1 MNHAVLV
8 IAVTALVT
16 MFLRFVPFLLFG
28 GKRETPPYI
37 SYLGRLLPY
46 AVMAMLVVY
55 CLRNISFLS
64 APFGAPELI
73 SCAVAIRISICGSA
87 APSSAYWG
95 APPAICCWCSWCS
108 DR

>member
-1 MNHAVLV
+1 MNHTVLV

-28 GKRETPPYI
+28 GKRETPAYI

-64 APFGAPELI
+64 APFGVPELI
-73 SCAVAIRISICGSA
+73 SCAVVALLHVWKRSSILSILGGTAC
-87 APSSAYWG
+87 YMLLVQLVF
-95 APPAICCWCSWCS
+95 
-108 DR
+108 

>member
-28 GKRETPPYI
+28 GKRETPAYI

-55 CLRNISFLS
+55 CLRNISFAA
-64 APFGAPELI
+64 APFGVPELV
-73 SCAVAIRISICGSA
+73 SCAAVILLHVWKRSSILSILGGTVC
-87 APSSAYWG
+87 YMLLVQLVF
-95 APPAICCWCSWCS
+95 
-108 DR
+108 

>member
-8 IAVTALVT
+8 IVVTALVT

-28 GKRETPPYI
+28 GKRETPAYI

-73 SCAVAIRISICGSA
+73 SCAVVSLLHVWKRSSILSILGGTAC
-87 APSSAYWG
+87 YMLLVQLVF
-95 APPAICCWCSWCS
+95 
-108 DR
+108 

>member
-28 GKRETPPYI
+28 GKKETPAYI

-64 APFGAPELI
+64 APFGVPELI
-73 SCAVAIRISICGSA
+73 SCAVVALLHVWKRSSILSILGGTAC
-87 APSSAYWG
+87 YMLLEQLVF
-95 APPAICCWCSWCS
+95 
-108 DR
+108 

>member
-28 GKRETPPYI
+28 GKRETPAYI

-64 APFGAPELI
+64 APFGVPELI
-73 SCAVAIRISICGSA
+73 SCAVVALLHVWKRSSILSILGGTTC
-87 APSSAYWG
+87 YMLLVQLVF
-95 APPAICCWCSWCS
+95 
-108 DR
+108 

>member
-1 MNHAVLV
+1 MNHAILV

-16 MFLRFVPFLLFG
+16 MLLRFVPFLLFG
-28 GKRETPPYI
+28 GKRETPAYI

-73 SCAVAIRISICGSA
+73 SCAVVALLHVWKRSSILSILGGTAC
-87 APSSAYWG
+87 YMLLVQLVF
-95 APPAICCWCSWCS
+95 
-108 DR
+108 

>member
-28 GKRETPPYI
+28 GKKETPAYI

-64 APFGAPELI
+64 APFGVPELI
-73 SCAVAIRISICGSA
+73 SCAVVALLHVWKRSSILSILGGTAC
-87 APSSAYWG
+87 YMLLVQLVF
-95 APPAICCWCSWCS
+95 
-108 DR
+108 

>member
-1 MNHAVLV
+1 MNHAILV

-28 GKRETPPYI
+28 GKRETPAYI

-46 AVMAMLVVY
+46 AVMAILVVY

-73 SCAVAIRISICGSA
+73 SCAVVALLHVWKRSSILSILGGTAC
-87 APSSAYWG
+87 YMLLVQLVF
-95 APPAICCWCSWCS
+95 
-108 DR
+108 

>member
-8 IAVTALVT
+8 IVVTALVT

-28 GKRETPPYI
+28 GKRETPAYI

-64 APFGAPELI
+64 APFGVPELI
-73 SCAVAIRISICGSA
+73 SCAVVALLHVWKRSSILSILGGTAC
-87 APSSAYWG
+87 YMLLVQLVF
-95 APPAICCWCSWCS
+95 
-108 DR
+108 

>member
-28 GKRETPPYI
+28 GKRKTPAYI

-55 CLRNISFLS
+55 CLRGVDLLG
-64 APFGAPELI
+64 PTHGLPELI
-73 SCAVAIRISICGSA
+73 AAAAVVGLH
-87 APSSAYWG
+87 
-95 APPAICCWCSWCS
+95 CWKKNTLLMLLVQLVF
-108 DR
+108 

>member
-1 MNHAVLV
+1 MTHSILV

-16 MFLRFVPFLLFG
+16 LVLRFLPFLVFG
-28 GKRETPPYI
+28 GKRETPAYI

-73 SCAVAIRISICGSA
+73 SCAVVALLHVWKRSSILSILGGTVC
-87 APSSAYWG
+87 YMLLVQLVF
-95 APPAICCWCSWCS
+95 
-108 DR
+108 

>member
-28 GKRETPPYI
+28 GKRETPAYI

-55 CLRNISFLS
+55 CLRNISLAA
-64 APFGAPELI
+64 APFGVPEFV
-73 SCAVAIRISICGSA
+73 SCAAVILLHVWKRSSILSILGGTVC
-87 APSSAYWG
+87 YMLLVQLVF
-95 APPAICCWCSWCS
+95 
-108 DR
+108 

>member
-1 MNHAVLV
+1 MTHSILV

-16 MFLRFVPFLLFG
+16 VVLRFLPFLVFG
-28 GKRETPPYI
+28 GKRETPAYI

-73 SCAVAIRISICGSA
+73 SCAVVALLHVWKRSSILSILGGTVC
-87 APSSAYWG
+87 YMLLVQLVF
-95 APPAICCWCSWCS
+95 
-108 DR
+108 

>member
-28 GKRETPPYI
+28 GKRETPAYI

-46 AVMAMLVVY
+46 AVMAMLVLY
-55 CLRNISFLS
+55 CLRNISFLP

-73 SCAVAIRISICGSA
+73 SCAVVALLHVWKRSSILSILGGTAC
-87 APSSAYWG
+87 YMLLVQLVF
-95 APPAICCWCSWCS
+95 
-108 DR
+108 

>member
-1 MNHAVLV
+1 MNHTVLV

-28 GKRETPPYI
+28 GKRETPAYI

-55 CLRNISFLS
+55 CLRNISFAA

-73 SCAVAIRISICGSA
+73 SCAVVALLHVWKRSSILSILGGTVC
-87 APSSAYWG
+87 YMLLVQLVF
-95 APPAICCWCSWCS
+95 
-108 DR
+108 

>member
-16 MFLRFVPFLLFG
+16 LFLRFVPFLLFG
-28 GKRETPPYI
+28 GKRETPAYI

-55 CLRNISFLS
+55 CLRNISFAA
-64 APFGAPELI
+64 APFGAPEFI
-73 SCAVAIRISICGSA
+73 ACAVVVLLHWWKRSSILSILGGTVC
-87 APSSAYWG
+87 YMLLVQLVF
-95 APPAICCWCSWCS
+95 
-108 DR
+108 

>member
-28 GKRETPPYI
+28 GKRETPAYI

-55 CLRNISFLS
+55 CLRNISFLF

-73 SCAVAIRISICGSA
+73 SCAVVALLHVWKRSSILSILGGTAC
-87 APSSAYWG
+87 YMLLVQLVF
-95 APPAICCWCSWCS
+95 
-108 DR
+108 